1 MKKSWPAFSSFA
13 VGNFFFLVF
22 CDRLGVGLTKSQ
34 KTDGTEMFRT
44 GLENLAGSNDWNPGH
59 SSLGHQMAS

>member
-22 CDRLGVGLTKSQ
+22 CDRLVVGLTKSQ
-34 KTDGTEMFRT
+34 KTDETEMFRT
-44 GLENLAGSNDWNPGH
+44 GLENVAGSND
-59 SSLGHQMAS
+59 